1 MDEALMAR
9 SRLSSLL
16 SRLANR
22 LAFFPGQ
29 AGRGQVPCALI
40 EINVTLHPTAQI
52 ANASGDPGDISV
64 GSFTHVCGQLLTFPN
79 GGKIQIGEWCYIG
92 EGTRIWSQS
101 SVTIGNHVLISH
113 LVDIHDT
120 DGHPIDWQER
130 RQDAEARLTNQMQ
143 NLSRRTIAMPVTIE
157 DDVWVCF
164 KATILKGVHVGKGAI
179 IAAGA
184 VVTADVPPWTIVAG
198 NPAKVVRALTEE
210 ERRISSAGPV
220 G

>member
-1 MDEALMAR
+1 MVR

-16 SRLANR
+16 TRLANR
-22 LAFFPGQ
+22 LGSV
-29 AGRGQVPCALI
+29 GGGQVPCALI
-40 EINVTLHPTAQI
+40 DVNVTLHPTAQI
-52 ANASGDPGDISV
+52 VNSLRRPGDISV
-64 GSFTHVCGQLLTFPN
+64 GSFTHVCGQLLTFHN
-79 GGKIQIGEWCYIG
+79 GGKIRIGEWCYVG

-120 DGHPIDWQER
+120 DGHPIEWQER
-130 RQDAEARLTNQMQ
+130 RLDAKARLTNQMQ
-143 NLSRRTIAMPVTIE
+143 NLSRQTVALPVTIE

-179 IAAGA
+179 IAAGS
-184 VVTADVPPWTIVAG
+184 VVIEDVPPWTVVAG
-198 NPAKVVRALTEE
+198 NPATVVRALTEE
-210 ERRISSAGPV
+210 ERRVGSADPV

>member
-1 MDEALMAR
+1 MDKTLMVR
-9 SRLSSLL
+9 SRLSSAL

-22 LAFFPGQ
+22 LASSPIQ
-29 AGRGQVPCALI
+29 AGHEQVPCALI
-40 EINVTLHPTAQI
+40 DVNVTLHPTAQI
-52 ANASGDPGDISV
+52 VNALGDPGDISI
-64 GSFTHVCGQLLTFPN
+64 GSFTHVCGQLLTFHN
-79 GGKIQIGEWCYIG
+79 GGKIQIGEWCFIG

-101 SVTIGNHVLISH
+101 SVIIGDHVLISH

-130 RQDAEARLTNQMQ
+130 RLDAEARLTNQMQ
-143 NLSRRTIAMPVTIE
+143 NLSRQTMAMPVTIE

-179 IAAGA
+179 IAAGS
-184 VVTADVPPWTIVAG
+184 VVTADVPPWTVVAG

-210 ERRISSAGPV
+210 ERGVSSTGQV
-220 G
+220 R